1 MVEKQV
7 YSRGNFV
14 IDRITKTKT
23 KKQTKQTNQKTH
35 KKTELGIF
43 SLF

>member
-7 YSRGNFV
+7 YSRGNFA
-14 IDRITKTKT
+14 IDRTTKTQT